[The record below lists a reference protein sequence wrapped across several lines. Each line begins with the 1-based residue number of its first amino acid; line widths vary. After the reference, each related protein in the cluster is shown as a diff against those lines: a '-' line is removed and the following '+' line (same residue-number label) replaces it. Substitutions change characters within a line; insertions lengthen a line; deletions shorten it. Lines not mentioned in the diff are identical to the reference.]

1 MNFSTEHWA
10 NHKRGKKKRSEIS
23 LYLSEFPN
31 ATPQEIAENVNLSIW
46 QVKRHL
52 SKIHLE
58 RGINSVAIASALVIC
73 SGSIFSQCLICSVE
87 IDKSSVLTY
96 ENLKNRSQK
105 TPYSS

>member
-10 NHKRGKKKRSEIS
+10 NHKRGKKKRAEIS

-31 ATPQEIAENVNLSIW
+31 ATPQEIAENVGLSIW

-52 SKIHLE
+52 SKIHSE
-58 RGINSVAIASALVIC
+58 RGMSSVAIASALVIC
-73 SGSIFSQCLICSVE
+73 SGSIFSQCLICSVDTE
-87 IDKSSVLTY
+87 NNSFLTY
-96 ENLKNRSQK
+96 ESQKNRSQK

>member
-10 NHKRGKKKRSEIS
+10 SHKRGKKKRSEIS
-23 LYLSEFPN
+23 LYLSEHPN

-58 RGINSVAIASALVIC
+58 REMSSVAIAKRHCVIASAFVIC
-73 SGSIFSQCLICSVE
+73 SVSLFS
-87 IDKSSVLTY
+87 
-96 ENLKNRSQK
+96 
-105 TPYSS
+105 

>member
-10 NHKRGKKKRSEIS
+10 SHKRGKKKRSEIS
-23 LYLSEFPN
+23 LYLSEHPN

-58 RGINSVAIASALVIC
+58 RGINSVAIASAFAICSVSIFPQWVIC
-73 SGSIFSQCLICSVE
+73 SVDTENNSF
-87 IDKSSVLTY
+87 LTY
-96 ENLKNRSQK
+96 ESQKNRSQK